1 MEFWYMVMPISGVEI
16 WWPGLIILGWGVGVI
31 GSFFGM
37 GGAWMITPG
46 LNILGFPMAFAIG
59 TDIAHMAGK
68 TIVSTLRHSK
78 FGNVDYI
85 LGFSMIAG
93 TIAGF
98 EVGAQM
104 VMWLE
109 RIGNVTVIVRWIY
122 VVLLTW
128 IAWMVFYDL
137 HKRMQKEKALKA
149 AGGAG
154 LDKLETGVGWAK
166 ALHKIAI
173 PPMINLKVAGVYCS
187 AWLPIFIGFMTGWI
201 AGILGIGGGL
211 IRMPALLYFVGCPTH
226 VAVGTDLF
234 EVMISGLYGAGSYTY
249 KGRTELIA
257 AMIML
262 IGAGIGAQFG
272 AIATKY
278 VKGYGIRVCF
288 GIAVCG
294 CNLSIIFRLLQPYFP
309 QWTTFWDRGSTTLIL
324 GLVGLMS
331 TYIVIRMVMGA
342 SKELEMKKKSNPA

>member
-1 MEFWYMVMPISGVEI
+1 
-16 WWPGLIILGWGVGVI
+16 
-31 GSFFGM
+31 
-37 GGAWMITPG
+37 MI
-46 LNILGFPMAFAIG
+46 IG
-59 TDIAHMAGK
+59 T
-68 TIVSTLRHSK
+68 V
-78 FGNVDYI
+78 F
-85 LGFSMIAG
+85 
-93 TIAGF
+93 GF

-137 HKRMQKEKALKA
+137 HQRIKKEKAAKES
-149 AGGAG
+149 GQDV
-154 LDKLETGVGWAK
+154 DKLETGVSWAATLQK
-166 ALHKIAI
+166 VNL
-173 PPMINLKVAGVYCS
+173 PPMINLRVSGIRCS
-187 AWLPIFIGFMTGWI
+187 VWLPVFIGFMTGWI

-257 AMIML
+257 AMVML

-278 VKGYGIRVCF
+278 VKGYGIRICF

-309 QWTTFWDRGSTTLIL
+309 QWTTFWDRGSTALIL

-331 TYIVIRMVMGA
+331 TYIMVRMVMGA
-342 SKELEMKKKSNPA
+342 IKEVQMKKKVT